1 MEVEYPVFLI
11 KVMFSIFYIRITLI
25 VCIFFEGIESS
36 SNESINSDRSDEPFS
51 LTSHEPVLITKLKL
65 DSIIRDL
72 KLNKQDLEKDE

>member
-1 MEVEYPVFLI
+1 MH
-11 KVMFSIFYIRITLI
+11 
-25 VCIFFEGIESS
+25 FFEGIESS